1 MKPTKHFLLRGMFA
15 AALMA
20 VAPPAWAQIQTTG
33 TPGSPSATTTIT
45 GEQLPAPPG
54 QFGFWIENASVEWN
68 EAEAPFHTVA
78 RLSLLSKSQLPM
90 DAGEAIYFDV
100 TGHATP
106 DSMPLGSINRARGPA
121 EIASRR
127 ARMRADSG

>member
-20 VAPPAWAQIQTTG
+20 VAPPAWTQIQTTG
-33 TPGSPSATTTIT
+33 TPGAPSATTTIS

-78 RLSLLSKSQLPM
+78 WLSLLSKSQLPL
-90 DAGEAIYFDV
+90 DAGEATYFDV
-100 TGHATP
+100 TGHSTP
-106 DSMPLGSINRARGPA
+106 DSMPLGSINRARGPPEVA
-121 EIASRR
+121 CRK